1 MTRMHGRGVVA
12 FLGFVLCSTALAATP
27 PPATGAAQQPSGPA
41 RGESRAAVARRRLAA
56 LDPVLTQAIADFQ
69 VPGLALA
76 VVAGGE
82 VIYARG
88 FGLRDIDK
96 KLPVTPDTL
105 FAIGSTTKA
114 MTATVLGMLADEGKL
129 TWDEPV
135 RRYLPWFRLSNPEI
149 SERLTVRD
157 LVTHRSGLPR
167 HDLLWY
173 NYNEGTRRGLIERL
187 ASLEL
192 TADLREKF
200 QYNNLLFMTAG
211 FLAGELA
218 GTTWEQLVR
227 TRLFAPLGMKRS
239 NFSVLDAEKDPDHA
253 LPYDDKGEKDG
264 ALKRIPYRRIDL
276 VGPAGAVNSSANEM
290 ARWLLLN
297 LSGGKVGERQLIQ
310 ASTLAD
316 IQAPHMTTG
325 DTGERP
331 DVVDVGYGHGWGID
345 AYRGHRR
352 VQHGGGIDGFITMV
366 TLLPDDDLGIVS
378 FVNTGVGL
386 PGLVN
391 QIVADRV
398 LDLPPVDWLG
408 EALAKRKQRKV
419 ALDEAKKNKAAARI
433 AGTQPSHK
441 LEDYVGDYHHP
452 GYGPLRIAAG
462 DASKGSLTLTFNGIT
477 APLEHWHYDVWNGG
491 VAGSDET
498 FEDQKL
504 LFRSDVNGEIA
515 AVEATFEPSAA
526 PIVFTKQP
534 PARLLDPKVLA
545 RYVGRYALPGEI
557 GTVSLGGSGLQ
568 ITVPGQPTYTLRPEI
583 SGRFVLKEV
592 RNISV
597 SFVEE
602 GGKAVKLILHQPQ
615 GVYEAKRVE

>member
-1 MTRMHGRGVVA
+1 MTRIHGRA
-12 FLGFVLCSTALAATP
+12 ILALLTSALCSTALAAP
-27 PPATGAAQQPSGPA
+27 PSPTATGPWQGAIQEG
-41 RGESRAAVARRRLAA
+41 RAALVRRRLAA
-56 LDPVLTQAIADFQ
+56 LDPVLTKAIADFQ
-69 VPGLALA
+69 APGLAIA

-82 VIYARG
+82 VVYARG
-88 FGLRDIDK
+88 FGLRDLDK

-114 MTATVLGMLADEGKL
+114 MTATVLGMLVDEGKL

-135 RRYLPWFRLSNPEI
+135 RRYLPWFRLSNPVI

-173 NYNEGTRRGLIERL
+173 NYNEGTRRSLIERL

-211 FLAGELA
+211 FLAGDLA

-276 VGPAGAVNSSANEM
+276 VGPAGAVNSSVNEM

-297 LSGGKVGERQLIQ
+297 LSGGKVGDRQLIQ
-310 ASTLAD
+310 ADTLAD

-325 DTGERP
+325 DTPERP

-352 VQHGGGIDGFITMV
+352 VQHGGGIDGFVTMV
-366 TLLPDDDLGIVS
+366 TLLPDDDIGIVS

-391 QIVADRV
+391 QVVADRA
-398 LDLPPVDWLG
+398 LELAPVDWLS
-408 EALAKRKQRKV
+408 EALAKRKQRKA
-419 ALDEAKKNKAAARI
+419 ALEEAKKKKTAVRI
-433 AGTQPSHK
+433 TGTQPSHK
-441 LEDYVGDYHHP
+441 LDDYLGDYRHP
-452 GYGPLRIAAG
+452 GYGQLRIAAG
-462 DASKGSLTLTFNGIT
+462 DSPKGGLTLTFNGIT

-491 VAGSDET
+491 PAGSDET
-498 FEDQKL
+498 FEDQKF
-504 LFRSDVNGEIA
+504 LFRSDVNGEVA
-515 AVEATFEPSAA
+515 ALEATFEPSAA
-526 PIVFTKQP
+526 PIIFTKQP

-545 RYVGRYALPGEI
+545 RYVGHYTLTGETA
-557 GTVSLGGSGLQ
+557 TVSLGGNGLR
-568 ITVPGQPTYTLRPEI
+568 ITVPGQPPYNLVPAF
-583 SGRFVLKEV
+583 SGRFVLKEE
-592 RNISV
+592 RLISV
-597 SFVEE
+597 GFVEE
-602 GGKAVKLILHQPQ
+602 GGKVVKIVLYQPQ
-615 GVYEAKRVE
+615 GIFEGKRVE